1 MRKQEEVK
9 RAKKMKIQSSWKID
23 EIVKRTPLRQV
34 RGESEFYVQKTF
46 AGEADGDEDFYK
58 KSKEAAENGKSFD
71 ISLRDKKGSTYPF
84 AVSSFELYSFADKK
98 NYLFTVL
105 DVDADDFINFLAKPV
120 TTEKI
125 ALHSDKW
132 SDGNFHAKHDYKHGN
147 SKKMRVLI
155 KIVLVLILLALIAWI
170 QKYFR

>member
-1 MRKQEEVK
+1 
-9 RAKKMKIQSSWKID
+9 MKIQSSWKID

-34 RGESEFYVQKTF
+34 RGESAFYVQKAF
-46 AGEADGDEDFYK
+46 ASEADGNEDFFK
-58 KSKEAAENGKSFD
+58 KSEEAAQSGKSFD

-84 AVSSFELYSFADKK
+84 AVSSFDLYSFADKK

-120 TTEKI
+120 VNEKI
-125 ALHSDKW
+125 SLHSDKW
-132 SDGNFHAKHDYKHGN
+132 SDGNFHAKHDYKHEN
-147 SKKMRVLI
+147 KKKKRVLI
-155 KIVLVLILLALIAWI
+155 KIGLVLILLALIAWI